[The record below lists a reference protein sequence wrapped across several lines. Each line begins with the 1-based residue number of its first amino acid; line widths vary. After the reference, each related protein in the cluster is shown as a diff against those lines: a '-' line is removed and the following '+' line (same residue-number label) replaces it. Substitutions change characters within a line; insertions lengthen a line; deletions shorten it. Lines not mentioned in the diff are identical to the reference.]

1 MRRFVALLLAL
12 FATAA
17 AAETWRVA
25 LIGDTPYSDYERRE
39 LPKMLGAIAEESIDL
54 IIHAG
59 DIKHS
64 QDECSDALFDDRHA
78 LFAASPTPLIY
89 VPGDNEWTDCARV
102 IAGHREPAERLAALR
117 ARFFADDESLGLR
130 RIPLE
135 RQAGAYREHQRWRL
149 GPVLFITLN
158 VPGPANNW
166 RRDGK
171 ESNEARM
178 RMVEVLA
185 WLHESF
191 AIASKQGLRGAVVTM
206 QANPGFKHD
215 RAGLTHRAFRELL
228 GALRDETLQFT
239 GQVLLVHGDTHWQRI
254 DQPLFHPQTGKR
266 IRNFTRAET
275 FGYPYLGWVRLTID
289 DASESLFRFEAR
301 PWNSLTP

>member
-1 MRRFVALLLAL
+1 MKLIVVLFLALL
-12 FATAA
+12 ATTAG
-17 AAETWRVA
+17 AETWRVA
-25 LIGDTPYSDYERRE
+25 LIGDTPYSDYERHE
-39 LPKMLGAIAEESIDL
+39 LPKMLGAIAEEGIDL
-54 IIHAG
+54 VIHAG

-64 QDECSDALFDDRHA
+64 QDACSDGLFDDRHA
-78 LFAASPTPLIY
+78 LLSSSPTPLVY

-102 IAGHREPAERLAALR
+102 IAGRHDPLERLAALR
-117 ARFFADDESLGLR
+117 SRFFAADESLGVR

-135 RQAGAYREHQRWRL
+135 RQPGTYREHQRWRL

-166 RRDGK
+166 HRDGRQ
-171 ESNEARM
+171 SDEARA

-185 WLHESF
+185 WLRESF
-191 AIASKQGLRGAVVTM
+191 AIAGKDGLRGIVVTM
-206 QANPGFKHD
+206 QANPGFKHE
-215 RAGLTHRAFRELL
+215 RAGLPHRAFRSLLDEL
-228 GALRDETLQFT
+228 RSETLQFS
-239 GQVLLVHGDTHWQRI
+239 GQVLLVHGDTHWQRV

-301 PWNSLTP
+301 PWGTGTP